1 MLSFKNIK
9 LHWKCKELSISF
21 IAPAGIKMSK
31 NSKTLLIVIGK
42 NDVYVKIMEFSFLKY
57 GMMKNRKL
65 LFQKEYKKLRSSLI
79 KHPNP
84 IINSLIIHVTLRLIN
99 S

>member
-1 MLSFKNIK
+1 LILYFESIK
-9 LHWKCKELSISF
+9 LHWRCKGLSIGF

-57 GMMKNRKL
+57 GMIKKQKS
-65 LFQKEYKKLRSSLI
+65 LFPIGYKKLRNSLI
-79 KHPNP
+79 KHPKVSISYNQ
-84 IINSLIIHVTLRLIN
+84 
-99 S
+99 